1 MFKPQHASACFRV
14 VVSVSPGFHG
24 AIHDTEEDYQMP
36 SVTECNA
43 SRNGTYYID
52 DEVADLLGISLGRL
66 RNKLCAGNPLP
77 PRIEP
82 PGCRHRLWPCQ
93 GVHEWLEQF
102 TVSVVDRLE
111 SGNQPRPRG
120 RLTKQEERSR
130 RR

>member
-14 VVSVSPGFHG
+14 VVSVPPGFHG

-36 SVTECNA
+36 SVTECKA

-52 DEVADLLGISLGRL
+52 DEVADLLGVSLGRL

-102 TVSVVDRLE
+102 TVCVGDRPQ
-111 SGNQPRPRG
+111 SRNQPTRRG
-120 RLTKQEERSR
+120 RPTKQEERSR

>member
-1 MFKPQHASACFRV
+1 MLKPQHASACFRV
-14 VVSVSPGFHG
+14 VVSVPPGFHG

-36 SVTECNA
+36 SVTECNPG
-43 SRNGTYYID
+43 RNGTYYSD
-52 DEVADLLGISLGRL
+52 DEVAELLGISLGRL

-93 GVHEWLEQF
+93 AVHEWLEQF
-102 TVSVVDRLE
+102 TVDVGDRPQ
-111 SGNQPRPRG
+111 SRNQPTRRG
-120 RLTKQEERSR
+120 RPTKQEERSR

>member
-1 MFKPQHASACFRV
+1 
-14 VVSVSPGFHG
+14 
-24 AIHDTEEDYQMP
+24 MP
-36 SVTECNA
+36 SVTE
-43 SRNGTYYID
+43 RNPDRSGTYYTD

-93 GVHEWLEQF
+93 AVHDWLDQF
-102 TVSVVDRLE
+102 TISVGEVQKVDVSGRRR
-111 SGNQPRPRG
+111 GRPR
-120 RLTKQEERSR
+120 KQEERSR

>member
-1 MFKPQHASACFRV
+1 
-14 VVSVSPGFHG
+14 
-24 AIHDTEEDYQMP
+24 MP
-36 SVTECNA
+36 SVTERNPD
-43 SRNGTYYID
+43 RNGTYYTD

-82 PGCRHRLWPCQ
+82 PSCRRRLWPCQ

-102 TVSVVDRLE
+102 TVSVVDRPE
-111 SGNQPRPRG
+111 SGNQPTRRGRPR
-120 RLTKQEERSR
+120 KQEERSR